1 MQRPEDDRYLVTQPE
16 LEAQMQVLLAGTLTE
31 EMIFRDVSTGA
42 SNDLERAT
50 NIARAMVM
58 QYGMSRLG
66 RVNFRE
72 GNRSAF
78 LATGGGESYGR
89 DYSEQTAREIDQE
102 VKRLIDE
109 SAGHA
114 KAVLTERRAALEALA
129 KRLME
134 VEVVDGDDLKSIV
147 DATIDGPRV
156 VPGTVPTPPS
166 IVTGNSTSSPPTTN
180 TEIVLKQSPSGT
192 GTHGQ
197 NSSDFE
203 Q

>member
-1 MQRPEDDRYLVTQPE
+1 
-16 LEAQMQVLLAGTLTE
+16 
-31 EMIFRDVSTGA
+31 
-42 SNDLERAT
+42 
-50 NIARAMVM
+50 
-58 QYGMSRLG
+58 
-66 RVNFRE
+66 
-72 GNRSAF
+72 

-166 IVTGNSTSSPPTTN
+166 IVQPTNDKHRDRPQTISKRDRN
-180 TEIVLKQSPSGT
+180 PRAELIR
-192 GTHGQ
+192 
-197 NSSDFE
+197 F
-203 Q
+203 

>member
-1 MQRPEDDRYLVTQPE
+1 
-16 LEAQMQVLLAGTLTE
+16 
-31 EMIFRDVSTGA
+31 
-42 SNDLERAT
+42 
-50 NIARAMVM
+50 MVM

-78 LATGGGESYGR
+78 LATGGGDSFGR

-109 SAGHA
+109 SASHA
-114 KAVLTERRAALEALA
+114 RSILTERRPALEALA

-134 VEVVDGDDLKSIV
+134 VEVVDGEDLKRIV

-156 VPGTVPTPPS
+156 VPGTVPMPGLST
-166 IVTGNSTSSPPTTN
+166 TGISPAAN
-180 TEIVLKQSPSGT
+180 DQSAVNKSHAAPT
-192 GTHGQ
+192 GTHG
-197 NSSDFE
+197 E
-203 Q
+203 EP

>member
-1 MQRPEDDRYLVTQPE
+1 
-16 LEAQMQVLLAGTLTE
+16 
-31 EMIFRDVSTGA
+31 
-42 SNDLERAT
+42 
-50 NIARAMVM
+50 MVM

>member
-1 MQRPEDDRYLVTQPE
+1 
-16 LEAQMQVLLAGTLTE
+16 
-31 EMIFRDVSTGA
+31 
-42 SNDLERAT
+42 
-50 NIARAMVM
+50 
-58 QYGMSRLG
+58 
-66 RVNFRE
+66 
-72 GNRSAF
+72 

-114 KAVLTERRAALEALA
+114 RAVLTERRAALEALA

-134 VEVVDGDDLKSIV
+134 VEVVDGEDLKSIV

-156 VPGTVPTPPS
+156 VPGTVPIAPS
-166 IVTGNSTSSPPTTN
+166 IVSGTTTPTPSTPSS
-180 TEIVLKQSPSGT
+180 EVVLKQSSSGT

>member
-1 MQRPEDDRYLVTQPE
+1 
-16 LEAQMQVLLAGTLTE
+16 LAGTLTE

-134 VEVVDGDDLKSIV
+134 VEVVDGEDLKSIV

-156 VPGTVPTPPS
+156 VPGTVPIASS
-166 IVTGNSTSSPPTTN
+166 IAPGTSAANSTPN
-180 TEIVLKQSPSGT
+180 TEVVLKQFSSGQSSSGT

-197 NSSDFE
+197 NASDFE
-203 Q
+203 G

>member
-1 MQRPEDDRYLVTQPE
+1 
-16 LEAQMQVLLAGTLTE
+16 
-31 EMIFRDVSTGA
+31 
-42 SNDLERAT
+42 
-50 NIARAMVM
+50 MVM

-134 VEVVDGDDLKSIV
+134 VEVVDGEDLKSIV

-156 VPGTVPTPPS
+156 VPGTVPLAPS
-166 IVTGNSTSSPPTTN
+166 IVSGTSAHNPSTPGS
-180 TEIVLKQSPSGT
+180 EVVLKQTSSGQTSSGQPSSGT

-197 NSSDFE
+197 NSLDFE